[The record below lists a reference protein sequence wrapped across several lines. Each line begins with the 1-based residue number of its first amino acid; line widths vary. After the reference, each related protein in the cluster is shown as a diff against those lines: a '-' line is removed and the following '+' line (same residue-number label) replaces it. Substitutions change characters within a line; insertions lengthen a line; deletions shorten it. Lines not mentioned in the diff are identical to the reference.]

1 MNDELKAALVS
12 LIKDLQ
18 SAKDFTIA
26 QAPDVVRQMVAFEAA
41 IAWMGAGVA
50 LAAIVGIGIGW
61 RRYLKAN
68 APADGDEW
76 AFSGTIVALFGIFP
90 VCMACACLHTA
101 IMATFA
107 PKWFVVTKIM
117 QMVH

>member
-26 QAPDVVRQMVAFEAA
+26 QAPDVVQQMVTFEATM
-41 IAWMGAGVA
+41 AWIGFAAGA
-50 LAAIVGIGIGW
+50 AAVTGIGIGW
-61 RRYLKAN
+61 RRWLKAN
-68 APADGDEW
+68 EPTDLDEW
-76 AFSGTIVALFGIFP
+76 AFSGMIVAMLGIFP
-90 VCMACACLHTA
+90 VCMAAVCLHTA

-117 QMVH
+117 EMVR